1 MSQLICILVSFLA
14 SVIGSICGIGGGV
27 IIKPVLDA
35 WNLYSVSTISFISGC
50 IVLSMSA
57 YSVLEAKLT
66 HKSTIEKGSGTQLG
80 IGAALGGVL
89 GKQLFDIAKTCFD
102 DPNTIGAIQA
112 AILFAVTFG
121 TVVYTV
127 RRANIHTYRIRNPL
141 AVLSI
146 GLSLGVISAFL
157 GIGGGPLNLTV
168 LYFFFSMEPKKAAQN
183 SLYIILL
190 SQSASLLVTMLRGA
204 VPAFPVPV
212 FLSMVCCG
220 ILGGALGRRINRR
233 LDDRTVNRLFFYL
246 LLVIMGICCYNVFR
260 YSS

>member
-1 MSQLICILVSFLA
+1 
-14 SVIGSICGIGGGV
+14 
-27 IIKPVLDA
+27 
-35 WNLYSVSTISFISGC
+35 
-50 IVLSMSA
+50 MSA

-112 AILFAVTFG
+112 AILFAITLG
-121 TVVYTV
+121 TAVYTV

>member
-1 MSQLICILVSFLA
+1 
-14 SVIGSICGIGGGV
+14 
-27 IIKPVLDA
+27 
-35 WNLYSVSTISFISGC
+35 
-50 IVLSMSA
+50 
-57 YSVLEAKLT
+57 
-66 HKSTIEKGSGTQLG
+66 
-80 IGAALGGVL
+80 
-89 GKQLFDIAKTCFD
+89 
-102 DPNTIGAIQA
+102 
-112 AILFAVTFG
+112 
-121 TVVYTV
+121 
-127 RRANIHTYRIRNPL
+127 
-141 AVLSI
+141 
-146 GLSLGVISAFL
+146 
-157 GIGGGPLNLTV
+157 
-168 LYFFFSMEPKKAAQN
+168 MEPKKAAQN